1 MSLLLVICK
10 IIIIFLKQKKY
21 MNSSCAWLFAVS
33 PSQHQMVKSLHSS
46 YVHRI
51 LEETEE
57 SKQDRKSTNC
67 MLKKV
72 VVSCEVSLVRCTSH
86 TCAPQILPIPKLR
99 AVFNCF
105 HQFPSVCM
113 FHVDKP
119 MLMTWENGESH
130 RLIAL
135 VFIMNSSNLSL

>member
-1 MSLLLVICK
+1 MHCSHVTFTLHMQNYYYFFK
-10 IIIIFLKQKKY
+10 TEKN
-21 MNSSCAWLFAVS
+21 MNSFCAWLFVVC
-33 PSQHQMVKSLHSS
+33 PSQHQMVKSLHSN
-46 YVHRI
+46 YGHRI

-67 MLKKV
+67 MLKKG
-72 VVSCEVSLVRCTSH
+72 VVSCEVSLVRCTSQR
-86 TCAPQILPIPKLR
+86 CAPQVLPIPKLR

-119 MLMTWENGESH
+119 MLMRWENGEKP
-130 RLIAL
+130 
-135 VFIMNSSNLSL
+135 SSNCVGVYNEFQ